1 MGEYIDEE
9 LKKKLMEKF
18 GLSILPEKTG
28 IKRKNEDGGEEVEN
42 ENSNK
47 KTKTSNEDNVPLE
60 DYGSKANGTPAKVG
74 RKKNRICAILHF
86 NFNVFILFFTRL
98 FQIGNKSNISREGIS
113 ESSTR
118 ISFFVEIL
126 FI

>member
-28 IKRKNEDGGEEVEN
+28 VKRKNEDGEEVEN

-47 KTKTSNEDNVPLE
+47 KSKTSNDDNVPLE
-60 DYGSKANGTPAKVG
+60 DYGSKANGTPAKVDRNKIEYG
-74 RKKNRICAILHF
+74 VILHF
-86 NFNVFILFFTRL
+86 NVLM
-98 FQIGNKSNISREGIS
+98 
-113 ESSTR
+113 
-118 ISFFVEIL
+118 ISFVSF
-126 FI
+126 